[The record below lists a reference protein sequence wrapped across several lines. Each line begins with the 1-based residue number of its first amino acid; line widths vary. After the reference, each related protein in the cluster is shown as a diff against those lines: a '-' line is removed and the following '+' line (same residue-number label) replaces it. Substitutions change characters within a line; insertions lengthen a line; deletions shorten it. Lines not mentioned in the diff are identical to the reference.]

1 MGKRTTSLFVCVR
14 LQRRAVKSM
23 LGEKARAM
31 ARVVIADGADLVTQR
46 GNGRQFILAS
56 EGEHGVY
63 LAEKG
68 CPFLPPPVG
77 YLSWMT

>member
-1 MGKRTTSLFVCVR
+1 
-14 LQRRAVKSM
+14 M